1 MALVNS
7 KDFKHRI
14 ARPLFSQNTPRPSGE
29 KSLEEGN
36 ESPARIKPGGR
47 TLGKPSFTSLGL
59 LCLCYNKVMQ
69 HNRIIR
75 TISII
80 GLAVLF
86 LMLIFTSPTE
96 IGPFGV
102 LLFFTTLY
110 VAFFGALCLLLQAF
124 KRIAFKKEKWER
136 KDYLY
141 AAVLAFGPIM
151 LLMARSFG
159 AVNLW
164 TGGLIIVFLAL
175 AEFLVY
181 KRI

>member
-1 MALVNS
+1 M
-7 KDFKHRI
+7 KQK
-14 ARPLFSQNTPRPSGE
+14 
-29 KSLEEGN
+29 
-36 ESPARIKPGGR
+36 
-47 TLGKPSFTSLGL
+47 
-59 LCLCYNKVMQ
+59 
-69 HNRIIR
+69 R
-75 TISII
+75 TIYVITGI
-80 GLAVLF
+80 GLAALF
-86 LMLIFTSPTE
+86 LMLNVSSPTE

-110 VAFFGALCLLLQAF
+110 VAFFGIMTLLLQAF
-124 KRIAFKKEKWER
+124 KRLAFKQESLKR

-141 AAVLAFGPIM
+141 SAVLAFGPIM

-164 TGGLIIVFLAL
+164 TGTLTIAFLAL